1 MENHF
6 YHIRWAP
13 LSVTIF
19 ITHVR
24 ILRNGSYANVQEV
37 MYWVVWYASDSLK
50 DFVNC
55 TILYNEVTTTFI
67 LYQPFRTQTTDV

>member
-19 ITHVR
+19 ITHVC
-24 ILRNGSYANVQEV
+24 ILRNGSYADVSYIKNS
-37 MYWVVWYASDSLK
+37 ASPAIKQYEPWLERVAWPSSML
-50 DFVNC
+50 FL
-55 TILYNEVTTTFI
+55 I
-67 LYQPFRTQTTDV
+67 